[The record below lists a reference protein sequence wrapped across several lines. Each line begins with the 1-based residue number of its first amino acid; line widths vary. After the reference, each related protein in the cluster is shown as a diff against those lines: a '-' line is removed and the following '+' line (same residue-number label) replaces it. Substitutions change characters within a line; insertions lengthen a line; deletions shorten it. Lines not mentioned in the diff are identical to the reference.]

1 MTDGDDLRE
10 LAHQLR
16 TRPTPEQ
23 IYTQLQADRAES
35 GQAAGQC
42 SECGALRSDGLPPIL
57 HQPGCSRPDG
67 ERRG

>member
-1 MTDGDDLRE
+1 MGDADELRDLTR
-10 LAHQLR
+10 ALR
-16 TRPTPEQ
+16 TRPTPDQ

-42 SECGALRSDGLPPIL
+42 SECGAFRSDGLPPIL